1 MAKKIKP
8 DDYYNN
14 GLFEVARFGKVVS
27 MRNNGTEE
35 MNKTYQRSLADE
47 YENIKNEIDEVIKK
61 IVAKVQKSNPENL
74 LNFLVSIN
82 FIAMLNKTSE
92 VQYTADENFQLRAV
106 EYIQSVLL
114 AYGNSNISAEVDQ
127 SELYAEILNLTIE
140 LYKKLQTFYLSWSA
154 KMVLEKKILE
164 DDILKYVMEAQ
175 ITSTVRGNRYQKFQ
189 IPFLNEM
196 LSPHNDIFKE
206 LYKTESKNIIS
217 GLERL
222 EYSLSSGKVDAIKD
236 VRTMM
241 KRFGDVV
248 DNSLSQDEI
257 DTYVDSIREDNICKI
272 KKLIGLDLYD
282 VKTVTSWNDKLID
295 SLSYEIGQEKSLFM
309 HEIYNGW
316 PIWNLPV
323 QRKPFIKINGV
334 SYCFDYYNLFDNI
347 YRCIQKSISEQIPE
361 YIPKWSLI
369 QQIASESL
377 VEQLFRKLLPGAK
390 TYRDNYYPKKNSL
403 KECAENDVLVIYKD
417 VLIIIEVKAGS
428 FSYTPAITDYQS
440 HINSFKKLVEKA
452 DDQCK
457 RTLNYINS
465 NDEVKI
471 FDIEKNEKVTIRKGN
486 FSQIYSF
493 CVNVDDFNVFTAKAE
508 KIGFIN
514 LQQGTIAISIDD
526 LWVYAE
532 YFDSPIQFVH
542 FLEQRKKATTVKA
555 LMLNDE
561 LDHLGMY
568 IEHNMYSLQL
578 VDYEENCFGHFIGYR
593 EDLDNY
599 FASLHSDILRYEKP
613 IQKVPSGFWNIVN
626 KCFNKENT
634 RPFEFTNFLLDF
646 STDAKEEFIKQI
658 QYILKREKEIKRM
671 FPAITFGDLRYCL
684 YIEQPEIAKEPIE
697 NRLDYIYAAMLQNNS
712 DDYYMIC
719 LSYDKMD
726 NLRNVV
732 YQHIRREDIPNERL
746 PELQMKAEKD
756 KKTRERSYL
765 VQHHQKKLYPNDP
778 CPCGSGKK
786 YKKCCGKK

>member
-1 MAKKIKP
+1 MVVIAKKIKP
-8 DDYYNN
+8 NDYYNN

-35 MNKTYQRSLADE
+35 MNKTYQRSLANE

-61 IVAKVQKSNPENL
+61 IVAKVKKSNPENL

-309 HEIYNGW
+309 HDIYNGW

-334 SYCFDYYNLFDNI
+334 
-347 YRCIQKSISEQIPE
+347 
-361 YIPKWSLI
+361 
-369 QQIASESL
+369 
-377 VEQLFRKLLPGAK
+377 
-390 TYRDNYYPKKNSL
+390 
-403 KECAENDVLVIYKD
+403 
-417 VLIIIEVKAGS
+417 
-428 FSYTPAITDYQS
+428 
-440 HINSFKKLVEKA
+440 
-452 DDQCK
+452 
-457 RTLNYINS
+457 
-465 NDEVKI
+465 
-471 FDIEKNEKVTIRKGN
+471 
-486 FSQIYSF
+486 
-493 CVNVDDFNVFTAKAE
+493 
-508 KIGFIN
+508 
-514 LQQGTIAISIDD
+514 
-526 LWVYAE
+526 
-532 YFDSPIQFVH
+532 
-542 FLEQRKKATTVKA
+542 
-555 LMLNDE
+555 
-561 LDHLGMY
+561 
-568 IEHNMYSLQL
+568 
-578 VDYEENCFGHFIGYR
+578 
-593 EDLDNY
+593 
-599 FASLHSDILRYEKP
+599 
-613 IQKVPSGFWNIVN
+613 
-626 KCFNKENT
+626 
-634 RPFEFTNFLLDF
+634 
-646 STDAKEEFIKQI
+646 
-658 QYILKREKEIKRM
+658 
-671 FPAITFGDLRYCL
+671 
-684 YIEQPEIAKEPIE
+684 
-697 NRLDYIYAAMLQNNS
+697 
-712 DDYYMIC
+712 
-719 LSYDKMD
+719 
-726 NLRNVV
+726 VV
-732 YQHIRREDIPNERL
+732 YKNQ
-746 PELQMKAEKD
+746 
-756 KKTRERSYL
+756 
-765 VQHHQKKLYPNDP
+765 
-778 CPCGSGKK
+778 
-786 YKKCCGKK
+786 